1 MISLLSTFLSSRDTV
16 AYGKEGQGK
25 ARQGKVVHGKEE
37 EQPSGAVELDTS
49 PWW

>member
-25 ARQGKVVHGKEE
+25 AAYGKEE
-37 EQPSGAVELDTS
+37 AQPSGAVELDTS